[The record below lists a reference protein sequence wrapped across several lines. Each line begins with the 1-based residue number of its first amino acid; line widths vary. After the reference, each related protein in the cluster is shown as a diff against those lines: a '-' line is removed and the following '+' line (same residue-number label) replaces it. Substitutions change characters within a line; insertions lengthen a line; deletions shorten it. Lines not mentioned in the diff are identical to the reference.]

1 MSIIFERI
9 RLVGAVLVCAALLVF
24 SNYARIGWDG
34 FRVEPTPAK
43 AVADVRA
50 GLAILDQARTPMTG
64 IQFCDA
70 VKSFLPNKVSRAD
83 GDLRMATPA
92 NQDVILCFSGDID
105 YGEALKA
112 VQERKLFWQ
121 RGIGGDKFVVF
132 APSEARFMQVAA
144 QNGLHFA
151 PGDLKELSLYMDRLA
166 PHDSAHKDGD
176 GWLIDPSQSTEEA
189 LFGPYLTL
197 APGRYDLKLAFEP
210 VGGVSC
216 AFLASQL
223 RVETAAT
230 ADARANTL
238 APRQAVAL
246 KPAAGGPGC
255 RLEGHIGFSAPAGGA
270 YALETPI
277 WVTAPARVKLVGY
290 EIFAQS

>member
-1 MSIIFERI
+1 MSIIFERA
-9 RLVGAVLVCAALLVF
+9 RLAGAVLVCAALLVF
-24 SNYARIGWDG
+24 SNYAWMGWQG
-34 FRVEPTPAK
+34 FLVEPTPAK

-50 GLAILDQARTPMTG
+50 GLAILQRARTPMTG

-70 VKSFLPNKVSRAD
+70 VKSFLPNKVSRED

-92 NQDVILCFSGDID
+92 DRDVILCFNGDID
-105 YGEALKA
+105 YGEALQA
-112 VQERKLFWQ
+112 VQARKLFWQ
-121 RGIGGDKFVVF
+121 RGIGGGKFVAF
-132 APSEARFMQVAA
+132 APSEARFLQVAA

-151 PGDLKELSLYMDRLA
+151 PGDLKELSPYLDRLA
-166 PHDSAHKDGD
+166 PHDRAHKDGD
-176 GWLIDPSQSTEEA
+176 GWLIDPSQSTDEA

-197 APGRYDLKLAFEP
+197 GPGRYDLKLAFEP

-216 AFLASQL
+216 ALLASQL

-230 ADARANTL
+230 ADARVNTL

-246 KPAAGGPGC
+246 QPVADGAGC

-270 YALETPI
+270 RALETPI
-277 WVTAPARVKLVGY
+277 WVTAPSRVKLVGY
-290 EIFAQS
+290 QIFAQS